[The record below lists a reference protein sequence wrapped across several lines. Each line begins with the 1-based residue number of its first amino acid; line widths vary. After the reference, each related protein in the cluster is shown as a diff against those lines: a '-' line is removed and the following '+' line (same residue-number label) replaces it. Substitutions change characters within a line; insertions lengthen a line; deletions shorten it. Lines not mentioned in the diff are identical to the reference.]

1 MQRNTWVALIGTL
14 AVTLA
19 LLLAPRT
26 GGAEVFVPAS
36 EAEVVAKVSPRQAR
50 PSAPDVEV
58 AVKEARRLI
67 EQSRKEGGDVRR
79 LGQAQAVLGPWWTD
93 AEPAPTVRLL
103 RATIKQSL
111 HDFEGA
117 LVDLD
122 ALAADVTDVQAQLTR
137 ATVLTV
143 LARYDEALASC
154 AKLAGQVDDL
164 VVVTCRAPAQAIQ
177 GQATDAAKALTAV
190 LTKTPKESPLRA
202 WALSVLGE
210 VQWFQGD
217 GAAAATTLREALMLD
232 ERDRYSRLLLA
243 EVLTGTKRAAEVQA
257 LFSGRTLTD
266 AELLAFVESGAAPK
280 DARAELVERVEA
292 SRRRGDGV
300 HRREEARYALTVE
313 RDAALALTL
322 ATANFQVQREP
333 ADARVLLEAALAA
346 KDVAAAKPALD
357 WLARTRFADPRFL
370 ALKSSLEAL

>member
-1 MQRNTWVALIGTL
+1 
-14 AVTLA
+14 
-19 LLLAPRT
+19 
-26 GGAEVFVPAS
+26 
-36 EAEVVAKVSPRQAR
+36 
-50 PSAPDVEV
+50 
-58 AVKEARRLI
+58 
-67 EQSRKEGGDVRR
+67 
-79 LGQAQAVLGPWWTD
+79 
-93 AEPAPTVRLL
+93 
-103 RATIKQSL
+103 
-111 HDFEGA
+111 
-117 LVDLD
+117 
-122 ALAADVTDVQAQLTR
+122 
-137 ATVLTV
+137 
-143 LARYDEALASC
+143 
-154 AKLAGQVDDL
+154 
-164 VVVTCRAPAQAIQ
+164 
-177 GQATDAAKALTAV
+177 
-190 LTKTPKESPLRA
+190 
-202 WALSVLGE
+202 VLGE

-257 LFSGRTLTD
+257 LFSGQTLTD